1 MNEKAETRKFTVTT
15 SCLYNLSIAFSE
27 NNFAF
32 IVGDRKYQ
40 MNKVLAALISKK
52 VAQNLAIDST
62 INTYTLKFKDPQHE
76 FSKIID
82 LISGDS
88 ITITQNNAYSLIC
101 IADEIDNEDL
111 KQKALEVYK
120 YDLVKLD
127 DLLKYD
133 HSENIFKYA
142 ASNFYKIPSNTL
154 VNICKLDS
162 DIIRNIINNECLLVE
177 NENSLFDFVFNSY
190 TYNHDSSLFECID
203 FTQLSVDKI
212 RSFCMKI
219 NHDQITSAL
228 WERISERL
236 SFDMKYQSSPKH
248 RSYVKDQNIALNKDQ
263 TKKTSKSQSFLL
275 APPKKQKRIVQCPNG
290 IVSFLKQSNVNV
302 VPTASSSKSN
312 STAPQ
317 NAIDGEDSTYF
328 LSKGIPNQWWQIDF
342 VKRVRVDSYLPT
354 NNGSW
359 SPANW
364 VVEVS
369 DDAHL
374 WNIIDVQQSSN
385 FIKNKTR
392 FNIENPIECRYLR
405 FRMTGKTTD
414 GHDDI
419 IIYNIEFYG
428 AVIAED

>member
-1 MNEKAETRKFTVTT
+1 MDMRMRHFHAEYRHA
-15 SCLYNLSIAFSE
+15 YP
-27 NNFAF
+27 
-32 IVGDRKYQ
+32 
-40 MNKVLAALISKK
+40 LARYG
-52 VAQNLAIDST
+52 VFHRDGHLAGEI
-62 INTYTLKFKDPQHE
+62 PQAG
-76 FSKIID
+76 I
-82 LISGDS
+82 
-88 ITITQNNAYSLIC
+88 
-101 IADEIDNEDL
+101 
-111 KQKALEVYK
+111 
-120 YDLVKLD
+120 
-127 DLLKYD
+127 
-133 HSENIFKYA
+133 
-142 ASNFYKIPSNTL
+142 
-154 VNICKLDS
+154 
-162 DIIRNIINNECLLVE
+162 CLLIKMEDIVI
-177 NENSLFDFVFNSY
+177 LQMLGD
-190 TYNHDSSLFECID
+190 
-203 FTQLSVDKI
+203 
-212 RSFCMKI
+212 
-219 NHDQITSAL
+219 DQGVPG
-228 WERISERL
+228 R
-236 SFDMKYQSSPKH
+236 H

-263 TKKTSKSQSFLL
+263 AKKTSKSQSFLL
-275 APPKKQKRIVQCPNG
+275 APPKKQKRIVKCPNG
-290 IVSFLKQSNVNV
+290 IVRFLKQSNVNV

-328 LSKGIPNQWWQIDF
+328 LSKGVPNQWWQIDF

-392 FNIENPIECRYLR
+392 FNIENPVECRYLR

-428 AVIAED
+428 AVITED